1 MNLRNAF
8 LSLLLASPLAA
19 QVLEPSQLGAQVR
32 LSIPEGGFRDALG
45 GLRVPGYGA
54 SLLAE
59 FDFGDS
65 LHGRGAMGIDR
76 WPEGKGSLASE
87 DREIQTFHLSAEAV
101 YFLRDEGAMQVK
113 GPYVLVGLGAYA
125 WSLGKDVTG
134 AGQTRRVVHMAGTL
148 GLGWRL
154 AGHLDAEVK
163 ALAGVV
169 DPGLS
174 ALVFMGCVTYRF

>member
-1 MNLRNAF
+1 MRIQN
-8 LSLLLASPLAA
+8 LLLPLLLSAPLAA
-19 QVLEPSQLGAQVR
+19 QVLEPSQLGAQLR
-32 LSIPEGGFRDALG
+32 ISIPEAGFRDALG
-45 GLRVPGYGA
+45 GMRIPGYGA

-65 LHGRGAMGIDR
+65 LHGRGAIGMDR

-87 DREIQTFHLSAEAV
+87 DREIQAFHLSAEGV
-101 YFLRDEGAMQVK
+101 YFLRDDGALQAK
-113 GPYVLVGLGAYA
+113 GPYVMAGLGAYA

-134 AGQTRRVVHMAGTL
+134 LGQTRRTVHMAGTL

-154 AGHLDAEVK
+154 PGHLDAEVK